1 MDKEKLEW
9 PDVVEETG
17 EKSIVLQQTI
27 VVSRDEFNKRM
38 GRVAK
43 MLLKKGV
50 LGLESTDRVR
60 RYILEFEIRD

>member
-27 VVSRDEFNKRM
+27 VVSRDEFNKRL